1 MSKEAKQQ
9 KNMQQKDMQQNNPS
23 VKKRPFVE
31 PKLQRHEKLIE
42 STLFPGAAVSGVA
55 AVLS

>member
-1 MSKEAKQQ
+1 MSNEAKQQ
-9 KNMQQKDMQQNNPS
+9 KNLQQKNLS

-31 PKLQRHEKLIE
+31 PKLTRHEKLIE
-42 STLFPGAAVSGVA
+42 STLFPGAAVSGAA